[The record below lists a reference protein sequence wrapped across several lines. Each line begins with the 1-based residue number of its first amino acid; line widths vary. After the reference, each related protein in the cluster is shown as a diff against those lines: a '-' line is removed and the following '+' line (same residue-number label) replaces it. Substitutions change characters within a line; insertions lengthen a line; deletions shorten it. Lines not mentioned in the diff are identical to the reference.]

1 MQNFIQPT
9 LADVT
14 CIIVTYNSASV
25 ILQCLHAI
33 PQECAIVVV
42 DNASKD
48 NTVSLVK
55 QHFPEVQ
62 CIASPEN
69 LGYGRAA
76 NLGFGHAKTPFTF
89 LLNPD
94 VFLEEETIPKL
105 LAETERN
112 AHTPIFAPLSLDTNN
127 QPMLAAKPA
136 LFKQGHTLFKPLL
149 FKKKHKIDPKKQ
161 PTETTPVGWVCGCAM
176 FFNMPVMEKIGWFDE
191 NIFLFYEETDICLRA
206 VIAGTPPL
214 FVPSARVTHIGG
226 GSSGSGYNPEQDW
239 RKHWYFEW
247 ARFYMA
253 QKYSKQIAAVLPW
266 YYLNYYRVKATVY
279 RVLGNKKQA
288 VLYHGR
294 FAGAL
299 AAKQRIPAISGIT
312 TPFPKIFSNAS

>member
-1 MQNFIQPT
+1 MENFIPPT

-14 CIIVTYNSASV
+14 CIIVTYNSAAV
-25 ILQCLHAI
+25 IAQCLRAI
-33 PQECAIVVV
+33 PKECPIVVI

-48 NTVSLVK
+48 TTVALIRAE
-55 QHFPEVQ
+55 FPAVQ

-76 NLGFGHAKTPFTF
+76 NEGFRHTKTRYAF

-94 VFLEEETIPKL
+94 VFLEAQTIPTL
-105 LAETERN
+105 LAEAAGN
-112 AHTPIFAPLSLDTNN
+112 PQTPIFAPLSVDSNG

-136 LFKQGHTLFKPLL
+136 LFERGHRLFKPLL
-149 FKKKHKIDPKKQ
+149 FKSKHKLYPNKQ
-161 PTETTPVGWVCGCAM
+161 PEVTTPVGWVCGCAM
-176 FFNMPVMEKIGWFDE
+176 FFNMAAIEKIGWFDE
-191 NIFLFYEETDICLRA
+191 KIFLFYEETDICLRA
-206 VIAGTPPL
+206 VIAGSPPL
-214 FVPSARVTHIGG
+214 FVPAAQVTHIGG

-253 QKYSKQIAAVLPW
+253 QKYSQQIATVLPW
-266 YYLNYYRVKATVY
+266 YYLNYYRVKAGLY
-279 RVLGNKKQA
+279 RLLGNKKQA

-299 AAKQRIPAISGIT
+299 AALRAQPAIVGIT
-312 TPFPKIFSNAS
+312 TPFPPFLQKI

>member
-1 MQNFIQPT
+1 MQKFIQPT

-25 ILQCLHAI
+25 ILQCLKAI
-33 PQECAIVVV
+33 PKECAIVVV

-62 CIASPEN
+62 CIASAEN
-69 LGYGRAA
+69 IGYGRAA
-76 NLGFGHAKTPFTF
+76 NVGFCHTKTSFAF

-94 VFLEEETIPKL
+94 VFLEESTIPIL
-105 LAETERN
+105 LQTALDYPEGI
-112 AHTPIFAPLSLDTNN
+112 IFAPQSLDT
-127 QPMLAAKPA
+127 QGKQMFGAKPA
-136 LFKQGHTLFKPLL
+136 LFERKHALFKPVLRW
-149 FKKKHKIDPKKQ
+149 KKERFSLEDQ
-161 PTETTPVGWVCGCAM
+161 PVVTTPMGWVCGCAM
-176 FFNMPVMEKIGWFDE
+176 FFRMAMLEKIGGFDE
-191 NIFLFYEETDICLRA
+191 NIFLYFEETDICLRA
-206 VIAGTPPL
+206 IDAGAPPI
-214 FVPSARVTHIGG
+214 FVPEAQVVHIGG

-253 QKYSKQIAAVLPW
+253 TKYKNRLSAFIPL
-266 YYLNYYRVKATVY
+266 YYMNYYAFKTAVY
-279 RVLGNKKQA
+279 RLLGNKKQV

-299 AAKQRIPAISGIT
+299 AAKQGLSATSGIT
-312 TPFPKIFSNAS
+312 TPFPAFLKNK